1 LRPSA
6 LFDVGFQLSFAAVGA
21 LVTLT
26 PLLERPIP
34 AGWRAQAGGGKV
46 IGTGLASLAATLGTA
61 PVVLYHFGMLPLS
74 GLVLNL
80 AAIPL
85 TGGLLLGGLLTVI
98 AAPVPLAAD
107 AFAAV
112 AEGACALLLG
122 LSEAS
127 DARLGWSLVE
137 GYVRDPWLVAAL
149 ALGLVTL
156 ALSRRP
162 RARWRLS
169 SAALG

>member
-61 PVVLYHFGMLPLS
+61 PVVLYHFGQLALS

-85 TGGLLLGGLLTVI
+85 TGVLLLCGLLTVL
-98 AAPVPLAAD
+98 AAPLPLAAD

-112 AEGACALLLG
+112 AEGACWLLLG
-122 LSEAS
+122 LSREGDERVGWA
-127 DARLGWSLVE
+127 LGE
-137 GYVRDPWLVAAL
+137 GYVRDPWLGAAI
-149 ALGLVTL
+149 ALGLVAL
-156 ALSRRP
+156 ALAPRP
-162 RARWRLS
+162 R
-169 SAALG
+169 